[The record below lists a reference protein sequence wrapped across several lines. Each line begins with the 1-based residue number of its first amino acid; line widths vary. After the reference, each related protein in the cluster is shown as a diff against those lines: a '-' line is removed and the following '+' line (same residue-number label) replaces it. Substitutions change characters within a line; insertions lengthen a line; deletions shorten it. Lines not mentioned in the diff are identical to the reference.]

1 MTTLFVN
8 ACMRGEQSRTLEL
21 CREYL
26 EGKEKVVEVNLAEMG
41 LKPFDAGMVAYR
53 AQLQKAGVFD
63 DPIFDLSQQFAEA
76 DEIVIGAPYWD
87 LSFPAALKVY
97 IARDH
102 IAIYAQSRL
111 RQSLIQQMIFSV
123 RR

>member
-97 IARDH
+97 I
-102 IAIYAQSRL
+102 
-111 RQSLIQQMIFSV
+111 
-123 RR
+123 

>member
-1 MTTLFVN
+1 MTTLVVN
-8 ACMRGEQSRTLEL
+8 ACMRGEQSRPLEL

-26 EGKEKVVEVNLAEMG
+26 EGKENVVEVNLAEMG

-63 DPIFDLSQQFAEA
+63 DPIFDLSQQFAKA

-87 LSFPAALKVY
+87 LSFPAAL
-97 IARDH
+97 RCT
-102 IAIYAQSRL
+102 S
-111 RQSLIQQMIFSV
+111 ST
-123 RR
+123 